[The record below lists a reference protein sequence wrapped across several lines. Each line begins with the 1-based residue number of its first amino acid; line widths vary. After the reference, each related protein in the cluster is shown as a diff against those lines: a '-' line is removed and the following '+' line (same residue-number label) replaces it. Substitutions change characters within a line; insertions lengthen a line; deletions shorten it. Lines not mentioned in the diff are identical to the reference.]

1 MTEERIPS
9 PVIGEVARALEAE
22 HSHAEIDNLFMRA
35 GANVGAADGVSKLRK
50 IDRWLRKIDADP
62 DVDALGVLGRLLEDF
77 MERQPPPFLQYYEN
91 RSLEKAWH
99 ERRKRVRDAMAAR
112 GLSYQTGGRVR
123 GGALHAP
130 SKSLAALIRGS
141 DLSALHA
148 EFERAL
154 AGIERDPP
162 AALTAA
168 CAILEAMCRTYIADE
183 GLSLPADQSLHP
195 LWKVVQ
201 GHLELSPAA
210 THNADLKR
218 ILGGLA
224 SIVDGVGAFR
234 THASSAHGR
243 DPGAPRIEPRH
254 ARLAVHAAHTV
265 VTFVLER
272 SKKS

>member
-130 SKSLAALIRGS
+130 SKSLAALIRGLIS
-141 DLSALHA
+141 RHCTPSLSGPW
-148 EFERAL
+148 RASNGTL
-154 AGIERDPP
+154 QRPSPRPARFWRRCAG
-162 AALTAA
+162 
-168 CAILEAMCRTYIADE
+168 RTSRTKDFP
-183 GLSLPADQSLHP
+183 SLPIS
-195 LWKVVQ
+195 
-201 GHLELSPAA
+201 
-210 THNADLKR
+210 R
-218 ILGGLA
+218 CI
-224 SIVDGVGAFR
+224 R
-234 THASSAHGR
+234 CGR
-243 DPGAPRIEPRH
+243 
-254 ARLAVHAAHTV
+254 
-265 VTFVLER
+265 
-272 SKKS
+272 